1 MRYFAVECLTPGV
14 QFLQGFWICTVLFA
28 CMTCIFTGVLDLHGI
43 VCLHDGHLA
52 GRGVL
57 VARGWL
63 GVARASAQGQLRP
76 KDSWRA
82 PTTAFLKTDVEP
94 RTSCNLGIEGVR
106 YNTFCSCLIM

>member
-52 GRGVL
+52 GRGVACWSL
-57 VARGWL
+57 AVGW
-63 GVARASAQGQLRP
+63 A
-76 KDSWRA
+76 WRA
-82 PTTAFLKTDVEP
+82 LARKGNCVQRIAGGRRRQLF
-94 RTSCNLGIEGVR
+94 
-106 YNTFCSCLIM
+106 